1 MIVCMA
7 KLLYNIFIG
16 IIDTLLY
23 VCVLVTLIFYIV
35 YMFDYVPIHLE
46 IQLSIASFTNN
57 QDQFIIA
64 IIAKYT

>member
-1 MIVCMA
+1 MA

-35 YMFDYVPIHLE
+35 YMFDYIPI
-46 IQLSIASFTNN
+46 
-57 QDQFIIA
+57 
-64 IIAKYT
+64 